1 MRQTIK
7 EIFGDEIIKKI
18 FKTAMRKFQKV
29 GCRNCFLILVILRVL
44 LSGFMKAFI
53 FVMGLLIYHIYNI
66 YSTYQKTKQ
75 AIIE

>member
-1 MRQTIK
+1 M
-7 EIFGDEIIKKI
+7 KK
-18 FKTAMRKFQKV
+18 FLKKGV
-29 GCRNCFLILVILRVL
+29 GIVLVLGYLIGYLTDFV
-44 LSGFMKAFI
+44 SGSMKAFI